1 MSFDTNANKRFSA
14 TYKISSNS
22 YNEAK
27 DIAFATALEQTVECP
42 YSLIENTRIENTLLG
57 NVESLEKISENC
69 FLATCL
75 LYTSPSPR
83 DGLLSRM
90 PSSA

>member
-57 NVESLEKISENC
+57 NVESLEKISDNC
-69 FLATCL
+69 FLATIS
-75 LYTSPSPR
+75 Y
-83 DGLLSRM
+83 LSLIHI
-90 PSSA
+90 